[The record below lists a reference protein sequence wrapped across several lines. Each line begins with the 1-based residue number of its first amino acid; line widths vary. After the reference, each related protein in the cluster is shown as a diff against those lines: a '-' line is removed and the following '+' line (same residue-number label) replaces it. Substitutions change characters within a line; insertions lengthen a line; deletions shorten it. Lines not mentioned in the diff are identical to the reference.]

1 MPLNESLPALDRR
14 ALLRSAILIV
24 GGSLAGV
31 PAISFAQEAE
41 AVADKPRFFDAAR
54 FALLGEVTE
63 IMIPQTDTPG
73 ARQAGVA
80 TTIDALMRDWASDKR
95 QQEFTALL
103 DAYDL
108 AARAAGGA
116 SLLALP
122 APKRTEVVAAFDA
135 ERLDAGDPVYYKFK
149 ELVLTA
155 YYLSEP
161 GATQEL
167 RYELVP
173 GSWQS
178 GVPVGPDTRTWAV

>member
-1 MPLNESLPALDRR
+1 MPLNESLPLDRR

-24 GGSLAGV
+24 GGSLAGI
-31 PAISFAQEAE
+31 PAISLAQDAE
-41 AVADKPRFFDAAR
+41 GAPAKPRFFDAAR
-54 FALLGEVTE
+54 YALLDEVTE
-63 IMIPQTDTPG
+63 IMIPRTDTPG
-73 ARQAGVA
+73 AREAGVA
-80 TTIDALMRDWASDKR
+80 ATIDALMRDWASDKR

-108 AARAAGGA
+108 AARAKGGA
-116 SLLALP
+116 ALTALP
-122 APKRTEVVAAFDA
+122 ALARKEVVQAFDA
-135 ERLDAGDPVYYKFK
+135 ARLDAGDPVYYKFK

-173 GSWQS
+173 GSWQA

>member
-1 MPLNESLPALDRR
+1 MPLAESLPPLDRR

-24 GGSLAGV
+24 GGSLAGL
-31 PAISFAQEAE
+31 PAVSLAQETPAG
-41 AVADKPRFFDAAR
+41 PRFFDAAR
-54 FALLGEVTE
+54 FALLDEVTE
-63 IMIPQTDTPG
+63 IMIPRTDTPG
-73 ARQAGVA
+73 AREAGVA
-80 TTIDALMRDWASDKR
+80 ATIDALMRDWASDRR

-108 AARAAGGA
+108 AARARGGA
-116 SLLALP
+116 ALVRLP
-122 APKRTEVVAAFDA
+122 EAQRAEVVAAFDA
-135 ERLDAGDPVYYKFK
+135 ARIDAGDPVYSKFK

-167 RYELVP
+167 RFELVP